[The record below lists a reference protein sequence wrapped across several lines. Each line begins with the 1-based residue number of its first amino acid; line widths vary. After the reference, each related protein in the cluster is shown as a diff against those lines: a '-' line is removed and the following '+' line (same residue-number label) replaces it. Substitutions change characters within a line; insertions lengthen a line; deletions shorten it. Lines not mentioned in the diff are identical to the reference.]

1 MVETGERRRARD
13 CNKMRRGLVG
23 FKWGACLT
31 LVLSL
36 HIKRTQQPGEAT
48 VLSERLTLSECEVEE
63 RAEKETPL

>member
-13 CNKMRRGLVG
+13 RNKMRRGLVG

-36 HIKRTQQPGEAT
+36 RIKRTQQPGEAT